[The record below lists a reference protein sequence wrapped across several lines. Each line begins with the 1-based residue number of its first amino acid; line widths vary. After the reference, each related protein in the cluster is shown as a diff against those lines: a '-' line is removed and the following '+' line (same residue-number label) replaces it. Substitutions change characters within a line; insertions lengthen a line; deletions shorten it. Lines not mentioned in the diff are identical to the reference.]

1 MRHPNQMK
9 FFALLT
15 VAVLACFGV
24 GDFGALGDGTLFVLA
39 GFIDFF
45 GSESNSSSNSS
56 SETNTQ
62 TTTVSGGAS
71 EGSFN
76 ISGAGNIEL
85 IDPGLVKA
93 AFDFAGKNQE
103 SVNKAQTAIVAGY
116 GTLAQEFGRE
126 LNKFAESAIK
136 DDSARV
142 TEVTKWIVG
151 GLAVVAG
158 AFFFS
163 RRRVAA

>member
-1 MRHPNQMK
+1 MGLLS
-9 FFALLT
+9 FF
-15 VAVLACFGV
+15 
-24 GDFGALGDGTLFVLA
+24 DSNSS
-39 GFIDFF
+39 
-45 GSESNSSSNSS
+45 SESNSSSKT
-56 SETNTQ
+56 ETI

-136 DDSARV
+136 DDSERV
-142 TEVTKWIVG
+142 TEITKWIVG
-151 GLAVVAG
+151 GVAVVAG

-163 RRRVAA
+163 RRRAAA